1 MGPILVGVDG
11 SVAAG
16 RAAAWAARYAE
27 RTSSQVVAAH
37 VLTVD
42 DEFLRDMPPSGLVNW
57 RQRVH
62 RHLDGDWTAPLRALS
77 PRCVLEEANTV
88 EDGLLHLAEANDVE
102 LIVLGAHGH
111 GRFAERLLGAVT
123 YKVSHRAHRPVVIV
137 PADWQS

>member
-1 MGPILVGVDG
+1 MGRILVGVDG

-27 RTSSQVVAAH
+27 RTSSEVVAVH

-42 DEFLRDMPPSGLVNW
+42 DEFFRDMPPSGLVSW
-57 RQRVH
+57 EGRMREQ
-62 RHLDGDWTAPLRALS
+62 LEGEWTEPLRDVSL
-77 PRCVLEEANTV
+77 RCVLEEANTV
-88 EDGLLHLAEANDVE
+88 EDGLLHLADTNDVE

-111 GRFAERLLGAVT
+111 GRFTERLLGAVT

>member
-1 MGPILVGVDG
+1 MGRILVAVDG

-16 RAAAWAARYAE
+16 RAAAWAARYAK
-27 RTSSQVVAAH
+27 RTSSEVIAVH

-42 DEFLRDMPPSGLVNW
+42 EEFLRDMPPSGLVNW
-57 RQRVH
+57 RQRV
-62 RHLDGDWTAPLRALS
+62 RKQFEGEWTAPLRDLS
-77 PRCVLEEANTV
+77 PQCVLEEANNV
-88 EDGLLHLAEANDVE
+88 EDGLLHLADANDVE

-111 GRFAERLLGAVT
+111 GRFTERLLGAVT